1 MTSTFINK
9 GIEKILDKLNKI
21 KKSYANNNLSKISNK
36 ESLRI
41 TCPERYKVRYRGN
54 FYIDE
59 SVLNVR
65 DYSKL
70 YERIN
75 AEKDN
80 IAFLL
85 IDMQEEFL
93 DDIHN
98 KDRERIIKYQ
108 REMLEYSIKEGIYT
122 VVVKFKGY
130 GNISKEISWIVDKL
144 QNKYPLEKPDDSAF
158 DKTDLN
164 LKLKNRNIKKLYLMG
179 INAMGCVLQTAK
191 DAIEKGYD
199 IATSDRWITQP
210 REWEDE
216 EDGRIWFSLN
226 GELHTKE
233 GAAKLIEDN
242 KKYLIT
248 KPGIWRYNH

>member
-1 MTSTFINK
+1 MTLYSC
-9 GIEKILDKLNKI
+9 I
-21 KKSYANNNLSKISNK
+21 KSLFNVDCKSNSNRDLSKTKIANK
-36 ESLRI
+36 EILRI
-41 TCPERYKVRYRGN
+41 KCPESYKVRYRGN

-59 SVLNVR
+59 SILEVR

-75 AEKDN
+75 AEKD

-93 DDIHN
+93 EDIHN

-108 REMLEYSIKEGIYT
+108 REMLEYSIQEGIYT
-122 VVVKFKGY
+122 IVVKFEGC
-130 GNISKEISWIVDKL
+130 GDISKEISGIVNKL
-144 QNKYPLEKPDDSAF
+144 QNKDLIEKPDDSAF
-158 DKTDLN
+158 DKTDLD
-164 LKLKNRNIKKLYLMG
+164 LKLQENNIKKLYLMG
-179 INAMGCVLQTAK
+179 INAMGCVRETAK

-233 GAAKLIEDN
+233 GPAKLMEHN
-242 KKYLIT
+242 KKHLIP
-248 KPGIWRYNH
+248 KPGIWRHDY